1 MNEITSKSDTT
12 TEFITE
18 IRDAFKEQREAL
30 NLNVRELGAKANV
43 SYTVI
48 YDLESNN
55 KLPKIETLIK
65 LAEALDYS
73 VTIKKAHDND
83 NFIIYGLKIKN
94 DDKSKRGKNND

>member
-43 SYTVI
+43 SYT
-48 YDLESNN
+48 LRNFKELLHEH
-55 KLPKIETLIK
+55 KLR
-65 LAEALDYS
+65 
-73 VTIKKAHDND
+73 KKR
-83 NFIIYGLKIKN
+83 K
-94 DDKSKRGKNND
+94 